1 MLGSILRRKTSLP
14 AILKSLDA
22 GMLRARVIANNV
34 ANVTT
39 PEYKRV
45 EVSFEDEL
53 RHALDRTR
61 LKGMKTD
68 SRHLDIG
75 RKNISRVK
83 PRAYRPNDPTMSSGV
98 NNVDIDME
106 MAKLAE
112 NQLMYNF
119 NAKFLKGTY
128 GKLNAAAQAKSTR

>member
-1 MLGSILRRKTSLP
+1 MIKNIVSKTTIP
-14 AILKSLDA
+14 AVLKSLDA
-22 GMLRARVIANNV
+22 GMLRARTIANNI

-39 PEYKRV
+39 PGYKRV

-53 RHALDRTR
+53 RKALDETR

-68 SRHLDIG
+68 GKHLDIG
-75 RKNISRVK
+75 RKNISKIK
-83 PRAYRPNDPTMSSGV
+83 PRAYRPHDPTMPSGV

-112 NQLMYNF
+112 NQLMYNMSL
-119 NAKFLKGTY
+119 KFVKGGY
-128 GKLNAAAQAKSTR
+128 AKLNAAVQAKSIR